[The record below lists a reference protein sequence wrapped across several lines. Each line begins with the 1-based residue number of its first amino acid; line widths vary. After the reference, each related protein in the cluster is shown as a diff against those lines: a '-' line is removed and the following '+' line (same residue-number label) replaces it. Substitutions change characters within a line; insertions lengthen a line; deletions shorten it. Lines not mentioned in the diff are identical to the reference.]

1 MINQLQKRLLVLTTA
16 IALTFSFS
24 ACKKNSETS
33 ENTQTPNGEYAVI
46 YTVGDSDYLLNV
58 SDLTSGT
65 IGIVGRGVNV
75 SNIFTWGE
83 NVIQK
88 GRNFYHLDP
97 NEGKFGK
104 YLFENDKLTTVKEIP
119 FSAFPSPYLG
129 WHVWLDENQMMFGPR
144 SSNLY
149 AIVNTS
155 TMTLVKSGE
164 FDPGSVPADH
174 SRRIFSVTPKDGK
187 LLIGYGLYNEKT
199 LVHYD
204 RSYLATVDYPSLTNF
219 KVTSEDER
227 SAPLGTLRNGYF
239 SQFTDGGF
247 TYLLTNPM
255 PMLGGNKP
263 NMPTGFFRVKDGSE
277 TLDKDYFFNI
287 SDKQNKDNQLGVCY
301 LGSGKVLMINA
312 RDAVNVVK
320 DRNDWWYA
328 SMWEYLVVDVNTQQ
342 VIRKLNFPPLLNSRS
357 AVVHDGKAYIAV
369 NDATADAIYVWEY
382 DPNTDT
388 LKKGLKIEGGS
399 DNTPILYKLN

>member
-1 MINQLQKRLLVLTTA
+1 MFNQLQNRLLVLATA

-24 ACKKNSETS
+24 ACKKNNGPSDD
-33 ENTQTPNGEYAVI
+33 TQTPNGEYAVI
-46 YTVGDSDYLLNV
+46 YTVGESNYLLNI
-58 SDLTSGT
+58 SDLTAGT
-65 IGIVGRGVNV
+65 IGIVGKGVNV

-83 NVIQK
+83 NLIQK

-104 YLFENDKLTTVKEIP
+104 YLFENDKLTTIKEFP
-119 FSAFPSPYLG
+119 FSSFPSPYLG
-129 WHVWLDENQMMFGPR
+129 WHVWLDENQLMFGPR

-164 FDPGSVPADH
+164 FDKTTIPADH
-174 SRRIFSVTPKDGK
+174 SRRVFSVTPRNGK
-187 LLIGYGLYNEKT
+187 LLIGYGLYNDKT

-204 RSYLATVDYPSLTNF
+204 KSYLATLDYPSLANF

-239 SQFTDGGF
+239 SQFTENGY

-263 NMPTGFFRVKDGSE
+263 KMPTGFFRVKDGSE
-277 TLDKDYFFNI
+277 QLDENYFFNT
-287 SDKQNKDNQLGVCY
+287 SAKQGNDNQLGVCY
-301 LGSGKVLMINA
+301 LGNGKVLMINA
-312 RDAVNVVK
+312 HDAANKVK
-320 DRNDWWYA
+320 TKDDWWYA
-328 SMWEYLVVDVNTQQ
+328 SMWEYLVVDITTQQ
-342 VIRKLNFPPLLNSRS
+342 VVKKLNFPPLLNSRS

-382 DPNTDT
+382 NPITDT